1 MQRRVMQVSRTTL
14 VVASLACSML
24 VATGSGMAATPP
36 PGQAAAPAPVPAEV
50 TLVTGDR
57 VLVGAPV
64 AGRPTLTVE
73 PAPRPVGR
81 IPSFSARYDGDD
93 VYVVPSDVAGLVPSV
108 LDDALFDVTALVRMG
123 YDDRSRPSIPLIV
136 QNAPGLKT
144 LSGSPT
150 GLQARAALPSIRGEA
165 AVLPKAQSAAFGK
178 ALTKLGTQRVTPAAA
193 GAALGGV
200 SRVWLD
206 APLRATDLDANL
218 TQISAP
224 AAWQSG
230 LSGAGVKVAVLDT
243 GVDAGHPDLAGQVVD
258 AANFTDDPVDTD
270 DNGHGT
276 HVASLVAGTGAAADG
291 ARRGVA
297 FGAHLLAGKVLN
309 ADGEGQISWVIAGM
323 QWAASQGAD
332 VVNMSLGGQA
342 SSPSLDDPVVQAL
355 ESLTASSGALF
366 VVAAGNAGSGA
377 STVASPGVAPS
388 ALTVGAVNAT
398 DGVVF
403 FSSRGP
409 TLGDGRLKPDIT
421 SPGVQI
427 IGAKAGARTG
437 ELYTTFSGT
446 SQATPQVAGAA
457 ALLMQ
462 QHPDWSWDRVKAML
476 VDTADPSARS
486 SVYDQGGGR
495 LDLAR
500 ATTEPLSSSAAEV
513 DFGLLRW
520 PDRAV
525 RSQQVTLTN
534 PGATAATVDLA
545 PHVAPIVSGPSTGV
559 AAAAAADPV
568 IVSTTQ
574 LTVPAGGSASFTVTL
589 DPGAATPGVHY
600 GGAVDVTT
608 GGEAALHLPVG
619 FEVEPERYD
628 VTVTVTDRHGDPY
641 AGGRV
646 DLVNGD
652 LVNGG
657 SYFGLTLNDAGQG
670 TARVAPGWYGV
681 QSRIETP
688 APDGTVESVTFGGD
702 PEVHVSADTS
712 VRIDARDSKPL
723 QAPTVPHVATAVDQA
738 QVYYSRFDDMRGG
751 YTDFDLPSAD
761 DIAAGKVL
769 VQPTKPVQHGK
780 FAFTTRWRLLP
791 TGRAHS
797 ADLYDL
803 VHETPTVPDPPAY
816 RLTDADVRGLARLDV
831 TYHPLG
837 STTTVPEA
845 RASWTDITGIAIA
858 AYRPVTLPSHRVE
871 LLTAA
876 PDVHWQQIVYLP
888 GDSAI
893 RLFEP
898 DVSYQPRQS
907 VDVHWLRA
915 LHPDVV
921 EAPRYDEQTLLVSTG
936 LGDGQHVGRYEGIGV
951 DAATLQLRTDGAVV
965 GDRDGTFG
973 YFEVPP
979 GPGTFVAD
987 QRLELDTAQ
996 ILAPASSHTTWTF
1009 HSMAS
1014 PDPGIEP
1021 TPIPPVVRLDYQP
1034 ALDSLGYAPAGRAL
1048 RVGMGVT
1055 HLPGSTA
1062 PAGPVGGVRL
1072 WVSSDRG
1079 AHWLG
1084 LHVERV
1090 SGDQFA
1096 VVVPAGELRAGG
1108 SVSVRAAAEDSAGNA
1123 IDQTVLGMFAVR

>member
-1 MQRRVMQVSRTTL
+1 MQRRVTKAARTTL
-14 VVASLACSML
+14 VVAALACSML
-24 VATGSGMAATPP
+24 VANGSAA
-36 PGQAAAPAPVPAEV
+36 AAAPAPDRPAAPVPAEV

-64 AGRPTLTVE
+64 AGRPTLTVQ
-73 PAPRPVGR
+73 PAPRPAGR
-81 IPSFSARYDGDD
+81 APSFSARYDGDD
-93 VYVVPSDVAGLVPSV
+93 VYVVPSDVADLVPRV

-123 YDDRSRPSIPLIV
+123 YDDRSRASIPLIV

-144 LSGSPT
+144 LSASPT

-165 AVLPKAQSAAFGK
+165 AVLPKARSAAFGK
-178 ALTKLGTQRVTPAAA
+178 ALTKLGTQHMTPA
-193 GAALGGV
+193 AALGGV

-206 APLRATDLDANL
+206 AALRATDLDANL
-218 TQISAP
+218 AQISAP

-297 FGAHLLAGKVLN
+297 YGADLLAGKVLN
-309 ADGEGQISWVIAGM
+309 ADGEGQVSWVIAGM
-323 QWAASQGAD
+323 QWAAGQGAE
-332 VVNMSLGGQA
+332 VINMSLGGPA
-342 SSPSLDDPVVQAL
+342 SSPSLDDPAVQAL

-388 ALTVGAVNAT
+388 ALTVGAVNAA
-398 DGVVF
+398 DSVVF

-409 TLGDGRLKPDIT
+409 TRGDGRLKPDIT
-421 SPGVQI
+421 SPGVEI
-427 IGAKAGARTG
+427 VGAKAGARTG
-437 ELYTTFSGT
+437 DVYTTFTGT

-457 ALLMQ
+457 VLLMQ

-476 VDTADPSARS
+476 VDTADPSERA

-500 ATTEPLSSSAAEV
+500 ATTEPLSSSRAEV

-525 RSQQVTLTN
+525 HSQQVTLTN
-534 PGATAATVDLA
+534 PSDAAATVDLA
-545 PHVAPIVSGPSTGV
+545 AHVGPINGGPIIGLDAP
-559 AAAAAADPV
+559 ADPV
-568 IVSTTQ
+568 TVSASQ
-574 LTVPAGGSASFTVTL
+574 LTVAAGRSASFTVTL
-589 DPGAATPGVHY
+589 DPGAATPGVNY
-600 GGAVDVTT
+600 GGAIDVTT

-619 FEVEPERYD
+619 FQVEPERYD
-628 VTVTVTDRHGDPY
+628 VKVTVTDRHGTPY
-641 AGGRV
+641 GGGRV

-688 APDGTVESVTFGGD
+688 APDGAVESVTFGGD

-712 VRIDARDSKPL
+712 VRIDARDAEPL
-723 QAPTVPHVATAVDQA
+723 QAPRVPHVATAVDQA

-769 VQPTKPVQHGK
+769 VQPTTPVQHGK

-791 TGRAHS
+791 TGRTHA

-816 RLTDADVRGLARLDV
+816 RLTEADVRDLARLDV
-831 TYHPLG
+831 AYHPLG
-837 STTTVPEA
+837 SATTVPEA
-845 RASWTDITGIAIA
+845 RASWTDITGIAIS
-858 AYRPVTLPSHRVE
+858 AYRPVALPSHRVE

-876 PDVHWQQIVYLP
+876 PDVHWQQTVYLP
-888 GDSAI
+888 GDSLI

-898 DVSYQPRQS
+898 DVSYQAGQG

-921 EAPRYDEQTLLVSTG
+921 EAPRFDEQTLLVSTG
-936 LGDGQHVGRYEGIGV
+936 LGDGQHAGPYEGIGV
-951 DAATLQLRTDGAVV
+951 DSASLQLRQDGAVV

-973 YFEVPP
+973 WFEVPA
-979 GPGTFVAD
+979 GPSTFVAD
-987 QRLELDTAQ
+987 QRLDLDTAQ
-996 ILAPASSHTTWTF
+996 LPAPRSSHTTWTF
-1009 HSMAS
+1009 RSMAS

-1021 TPIPPVVRLDYQP
+1021 VPIPPVVRLDYQP
-1034 ALDSLGYAPAGRAL
+1034 TLDSLGYAPARRAL
-1048 RVGMGVT
+1048 RLGLGVT

-1062 PAGPVGGVRL
+1062 PTGPVRNVGL

-1084 LHVERV
+1084 LHVAHV

-1096 VVVPAGELRAGG
+1096 VVVPAAELRAGG
-1108 SVSVRAAAEDSAGNA
+1108 SVSVRATAEDSAGNA

>member
-1 MQRRVMQVSRTTL
+1 MQRRVTKAARTTL
-14 VVASLACSML
+14 ALALACSTL
-24 VATGSGMAATPP
+24 AA
-36 PGQAAAPAPVPAEV
+36 GRAAAAPAASIPPTPGRPAPVPAEV

-64 AGRPTLTVE
+64 AGRPTLTVQ
-73 PAPRPVGR
+73 PAPRPAGH

-123 YDDRSRPSIPLIV
+123 YDDRSRASIPLIV
-136 QNAPGLKT
+136 QNAPGRKALT
-144 LSGSPT
+144 ASPV
-150 GLQARAALPSIRGEA
+150 GLQARAALPSIRGES
-165 AVLPKAQSAAFGK
+165 AVLAKAQSATFGR
-178 ALTKLGTQRVTPAAA
+178 ALTALGAQHVTPSIA

-230 LSGAGVKVAVLDT
+230 LSGTGVTVAVLDT
-243 GVDAGHPDLAGQVVD
+243 GVDSGHPDLAGQVVG
-258 AANFTDDPVDTD
+258 AANFTDDPVDSD

-276 HVASLVAGTGAAADG
+276 HVASLVAGTGAAAGG

-297 FGAHLLAGKVLN
+297 FGAHVLAGKVLN
-309 ADGEGQISWVIAGM
+309 GDGEGQISWVIAGM

-355 ESLTASSGALF
+355 ESLTESSGALF

-377 STVASPGVAPS
+377 STVSSPGVAPS
-388 ALTVGAVNAT
+388 ALTVGAVNAA

-421 SPGVQI
+421 SPGVGI

-437 ELYTTFSGT
+437 QLYTTFSGT
-446 SQATPQVAGAA
+446 SQATPQVTGAA

-462 QHPDWSWDRVKAML
+462 QHPDWPWARVKAML
-476 VDTADPSARS
+476 VDTADPSGRAG
-486 SVYDQGGGR
+486 VYDEGGGR

-525 RSQQVTLTN
+525 HSQQVTLSN
-534 PGATAATVDLA
+534 PGDAPATVDLA
-545 PHVAPIVSGPSTGV
+545 AHVAPIVSGPSTGL
-559 AAAAAADPV
+559 AAAADPV
-568 IVSTTQ
+568 SVSPGQ

-600 GGAVDVTT
+600 GGAVDVTI
-608 GGEAALHLPVG
+608 GGSAALRVPVG

-628 VTVTVTDRHGDPY
+628 VTVTVTDRHGNPY

-646 DLVNGD
+646 DLVNAD

-657 SYFGLTLNDAGQG
+657 SYFGLTLNDNGQG

-688 APDGTVESVTFGGD
+688 APDGTVESVTFAGD

-712 VRIDARDSKPL
+712 ARIDARDAKPL

-780 FAFTTRWRLLP
+780 FALTTRWRLLP
-791 TGRAHS
+791 TVQAHA

-816 RLTDADVRGLARLDV
+816 RLTDADVRGLATLDV

-876 PDVHWQQIVYLP
+876 PDVHWQQTVYLP

-898 DVSYQPRQS
+898 DVSYQPGEHP
-907 VDVHWLRA
+907 DVHWFRA

-936 LGDGQHVGRYEGIGV
+936 LGDGQHAGRYEGIGV
-951 DAATLQLRTDGAVV
+951 DSASLQLRKDGAVL

-973 YFEVPP
+973 YFQVPP
-979 GPGTFVAD
+979 GPATFVAE
-987 QRLELDTAQ
+987 QRLELDPAQ
-996 ILAPASSHTTWTF
+996 VPAPGSSHTTWTF
-1009 HSMAS
+1009 GSMAS
-1014 PDPGIEP
+1014 PRPGFDP

-1034 ALDSLGYAPAGRAL
+1034 DLDSLGYATAGRAL
-1048 RVGMGVT
+1048 RLSLGVT
-1055 HLPGSTA
+1055 HLPGSAA
-1062 PAGPVGGVRL
+1062 PAGPVRDVQV
-1072 WVSSDRG
+1072 WVSSDHG
-1079 AHWLG
+1079 THWLG
-1084 LHVERV
+1084 LHVAPV
-1090 SGDQFA
+1090 SGDRFA
-1096 VVVPAGELRAGG
+1096 VVVPPGELTRGG
-1108 SVSVRAAAEDSAGNA
+1108 SVSVRATAADSAGNA

>member
-1 MQRRVMQVSRTTL
+1 MQRRVTKAARTTL
-14 VVASLACSML
+14 VVAALVCSML
-24 VATGSGMAATPP
+24 VANGSAA
-36 PGQAAAPAPVPAEV
+36 AAAPAPDRPAAPVPAEV

-57 VLVGAPV
+57 VLVGAAV
-64 AGRPTLTVE
+64 AGRPTLTVQ

-93 VYVVPSDVAGLVPSV
+93 MYVVPSDVAGLVPSV

-144 LSGSPT
+144 LSASPT

-178 ALTKLGTQRVTPAAA
+178 ALTKLGTQRATPAAA

-200 SRVWLD
+200 SRIWLD

-218 TQISAP
+218 TQIGAP
-224 AAWQSG
+224 VAWQSG

-297 FGAHLLAGKVLN
+297 FGADLLAGKVLN

-462 QHPDWSWDRVKAML
+462 QHPDS
-476 VDTADPSARS
+476 
-486 SVYDQGGGR
+486 
-495 LDLAR
+495 
-500 ATTEPLSSSAAEV
+500 
-513 DFGLLRW
+513 
-520 PDRAV
+520 
-525 RSQQVTLTN
+525 
-534 PGATAATVDLA
+534 TVDLA

-559 AAAAAADPV
+559 AAAAATDPV
-568 IVSTTQ
+568 TVSTAQ

-589 DPGAATPGVHY
+589 DPGATTPGVHY
-600 GGAVDVTT
+600 GGAIDVTT
-608 GGEAALHLPVG
+608 GGQAALHLPVG

-628 VTVTVTDRHGDPY
+628 VTVTVTDRHGNPY

-652 LVNGG
+652 RVNGG

-712 VRIDARDSKPL
+712 VRIDARDAKPL

-769 VQPTKPVQHGK
+769 VQPAKPVQHGK

-791 TGRAHS
+791 TGRAHA

-803 VHETPTVPDPPAY
+803 VHETPIVADPPAY

-837 STTTVPEA
+837 YATTVPEA
-845 RASWTDITGIAIA
+845 RAGWTDITGIAIV
-858 AYRPVTLPSHRVE
+858 AYRPVALPSHRVE

-876 PDVHWQQIVYLP
+876 PDVHWQQTVYLP

-898 DVSYQPRQS
+898 DVSYQPGQG
-907 VDVHWLRA
+907 VEVHWLRA

-936 LGDGQHVGRYEGIGV
+936 LGDGRHAGRYEGIGV
-951 DAATLQLRTDGAVV
+951 DSASLQLRKDGAVV

-979 GPGTFVAD
+979 GPGTFVAE
-987 QRLELDTAQ
+987 QRLELDTTQ
-996 ILAPASSHTTWTF
+996 IPAPGSSHTTWTF
-1009 HSMAS
+1009 GSTAS

-1034 ALDSLGYAPAGRAL
+1034 ALDPLGYATAGRAL
-1048 RVGMGVT
+1048 RLGLGVT
-1055 HLPGSTA
+1055 HLPGATA
-1062 PAGPVGGVRL
+1062 PAGPVHNVRL
-1072 WVSSDRG
+1072 WVSSDWG
-1079 AHWLG
+1079 AHWLE
-1084 LHVERV
+1084 LRV
-1090 SGDQFA
+1090 AHLSGDQFA
-1096 VVVPAGELRAGG
+1096 VVVPPGELPPGG